1 MSREG
6 PPDWAL
12 PAWDALDVGT
22 RPPTRTAAGRPAGTF
37 GVRILG
43 VTEVTHAVRSAL
55 RDDPRLG
62 DLWVEGEVGRV
73 TVSSAGHAYF
83 TLRDEKSQLA
93 CVFFRED
100 RQASAFEPQAG
111 MRVVVHGR
119 IDVFDAQGVYQCYV
133 AAIQPAGFGDLALH
147 FEQTK
152 ARLAAAG
159 LFEAGRKRP
168 LPARPTTIGV
178 VTSLSG
184 AVIHDIR
191 RVLARRWPL
200 VDVVVSACQVQGDGA
215 AETIVAALERLARY
229 DALCRDAGRPGQAP
243 GLVILA
249 RGGGSLEDLFAF
261 NDERVVRAIAAH
273 PVPVVSGIGHETDV
287 TLADFVADLRAP
299 TPSAAAEL
307 AVPDRVDAIAALRAR
322 RWRLDEAAMRGVT
335 GWSRRVAAERR
346 ALEGLRPATR
356 LAAARERAGYLLDRA
371 TAAVLRRI
379 AVDGRAAERA
389 TRGLAPLAEGRLRR
403 DRGRLAAASA
413 ALGALGPEATLARG
427 YAIVRRVE
435 DGAIVRDPAE
445 SPPGTRLRLRVA
457 RGELSARAEAEAN
470 G

>member
-1 MSREG
+1 MRDDE
-6 PPDWAL
+6 PPGWAL
-12 PAWDALDVGT
+12 PSWDALDVGT
-22 RPPTRTAAGRPAGTF
+22 RPANRSGPGRPAGTF
-37 GVRILG
+37 GPRILG
-43 VTEVTHAVRSAL
+43 VTEVTRVVRDAL
-55 RDDPRLG
+55 REDPRLG

-100 RQASAFEPQAG
+100 RQGSAFEPQAG

-133 AAIQPAGFGDLALH
+133 AAIQPAGFGDLALR

-152 ARLAAAG
+152 ARLAAEG
-159 LFEAGRKRP
+159 LFEARRKRP
-168 LPARPTTIGV
+168 LPARPKTIGV

-184 AVIHDIR
+184 AAIHDIR

-200 VDVVVSACQVQGDGA
+200 VEVVVSACRVQGSGA
-215 AETIVAALERLARY
+215 AETIVAALGRLALY
-229 DALCRDAGRPGQAP
+229 DSGCREAGRPAEAP
-243 GLVILA
+243 GLVIVA
-249 RGGGSLEDLFAF
+249 RGGGSLEDLAAF

-273 PVPVVSGIGHETDV
+273 PVPVVSGVGHETDV

-307 AVPDRVDAIAALRAR
+307 AVPDRLDVLAALRAR
-322 RWRLDEAAMRGVT
+322 RWRLDETATRVVAG
-335 GWSRRVAAERR
+335 SFRRVAAERR

-371 TAAVLRRI
+371 TAAILGRI
-379 AVDGRAAERA
+379 AVDRRAAERA
-389 TRGLAPLAEGRLRR
+389 ARDLAPFAEGRLRR
-403 DRGRLAAASA
+403 ERGRLAAASA
-413 ALGALGPEATLARG
+413 VLGALGPEATLARG
-427 YAIVRRVE
+427 YAIVRRAE

-457 RGELSARAEAEAN
+457 RGELAARAEVDPS